1 MTSVLVVL
9 AILSAIGGFLSIP
22 HFLEPQLPL
31 PAIVP
36 ALAHYETPLLVVS
49 IVLAFAGLAGAAFV
63 YGGTGGRAERLAA
76 RFATLHRVLSG
87 KYYVDEAYE
96 ALIGRPL
103 LWISD
108 RVFLRIGDR
117 ALFDGTLHGF
127 AALGRSAAAGL
138 ARIQNG
144 NLHLYALLVL
154 IGIVASIAMGW
165 RHV

>member
-1 MTSVLVVL
+1 MER
-9 AILSAIGGFLSIP
+9 IGASS
-22 HFLEPQLPL
+22 LPL

-36 ALAHYETPLLVVS
+36 ALEHYETPLLVVS
-49 IVLAFAGLAGAAFV
+49 IVLAFGGLAAAAYV
-63 YGGTGGRAERLAA
+63 YGGAGDRAGRLSA

-127 AALGRSAAAGL
+127 AALGRGAAAGF

-144 NLHLYALLVL
+144 SLHVYALLVL
-154 IGIVASIAMGW
+154 IGIVASIALGW

>member
-1 MTSVLVVL
+1 
-9 AILSAIGGFLSIP
+9 
-22 HFLEPQLPL
+22 
-31 PAIVP
+31 
-36 ALAHYETPLLVVS
+36 
-49 IVLAFAGLAGAAFV
+49 
-63 YGGTGGRAERLAA
+63 
-76 RFATLHRVLSG
+76 VLSG

-144 NLHLYALLVL
+144 NLHLYALLRADRDRRVHCHGL
-154 IGIVASIAMGW
+154 APCLMPAS
-165 RHV
+165 